1 MSQKHPLNDQ
11 QKALAKVIAI
21 FTVLSACLFGV
32 LYWAKTN
39 TESELAKQIRST
51 IGFAEPTDS
60 TAPPAPVIEKV
71 VVAPPPPP
79 PPEPEPEPEPEPIAI
94 SFEQICNRRDL
105 WPSQLT
111 LTKAIEVPISY
122 RGNTYGELSFPAGTP
137 FTVDSLR
144 KTQALNGYIEG
155 NYLSIPV
162 SQTDFVAW
170 FNQRFDKSYVTEA
183 PIEQAFTAA
192 NNLDD
197 SHVQWDI
204 HTQLLYWLQR
214 NYGDCRIE
222 IGENTL
228 VMHWKPQTE
237 VEIDYRFEAREV
249 SHRYLMLQAEKGG
262 SDNYASCEI
271 YYTPTGELLGTGSI
285 FVPSL
290 GRK

>member
-1 MSQKHPLNDQ
+1 MHAYLVYFIGPKRTPNQSSQNRSAQPSASPNQRTAQPHPHPSSRKSSSPLRH
-11 QKALAKVIAI
+11 LR
-21 FTVLSACLFGV
+21 L
-32 LYWAKTN
+32 
-39 TESELAKQIRST
+39 
-51 IGFAEPTDS
+51 
-60 TAPPAPVIEKV
+60 
-71 VVAPPPPP
+71 